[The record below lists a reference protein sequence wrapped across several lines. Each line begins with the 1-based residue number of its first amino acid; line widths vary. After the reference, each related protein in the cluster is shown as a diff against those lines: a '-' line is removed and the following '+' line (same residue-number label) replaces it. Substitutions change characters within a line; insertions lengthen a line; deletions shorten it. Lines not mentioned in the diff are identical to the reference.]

1 MAKLFNHQGNDE
13 ELTYRL
19 KPYSEERDLKQ
30 RIMGIT
36 EPEEP
41 TSQKKIYLSETSL
54 DCANVYRSQEPSIP
68 DYATWPLQL
77 AGTSS
82 DEKDHA
88 VPVVLQR
95 DFGME
100 CECDARRDVAELWI
114 ENEEKISE
122 DESQSC
128 LEKYRLQL
136 ANCVEVET

>member
-1 MAKLFNHQGNDE
+1 MPMLFTDGE
-13 ELTYRL
+13 SPL
-19 KPYSEERDLKQ
+19 SFRDAGIPNIIRK
-30 RIMGIT
+30 RITLSAWNPSCGLWFPVATVDPI
-36 EPEEP
+36 
-41 TSQKKIYLSETSL
+41 SKISLSETSL

-82 DEKDHA
+82 DKKDHA

-100 CECDARRDVAELWI
+100 CECDARRDVAERRI

-122 DESQSC
+122 DGG
-128 LEKYRLQL
+128 
-136 ANCVEVET
+136 